1 MSKKQEVVHREGW
14 VFCRFKRAKAKKG
27 QPDSE
32 RKMMDAHEYGYKCW
46 CFPAGK
52 GKRH

>member
-1 MSKKQEVVHREGW
+1 MPKELKNNQREGW

-32 RKMMDAHEYGYKCW
+32 RKMMDAHDYGYQCW
-46 CFPAGK
+46 CFPGRRGYK
-52 GKRH
+52 S